1 MAPVSGVTGM
11 TSEIAVMNQRAVA
24 LAADSAVT
32 LIDGGTVV
40 VRNEQRKLFIL
51 AEGQPVAIMFFGLA
65 DMLGHPWDHLIEHFQ
80 TTHRKDGA
88 RPHVRDYST
97 AFTAMLDNLDE
108 FFPPERQKEDYR
120 RLLASVFRHIF
131 AYAQFLRESS
141 EDPALMADDTRVLGA
156 AIERVWREY
165 QQREDGT
172 PRRDLPCFPQDF
184 AAKVLS
190 RHAGQ
195 INELIGYGFG
205 QFTLSKDA
213 VQRLND
219 IAGFCVTKD
228 LFLEDVSGLVFAG
241 FGSEDRY
248 PSVVTYYV
256 SAVVD
261 GIAKRS
267 EVSVDTIDNETRSK
281 VRVFADSEVTHAFLR
296 GIDFNLERRLYAG
309 FRMLL
314 HGVVDEVIAA
324 FPNAAPGVREELRK
338 RFQTDFV
345 PRYFDAFRGMIGEYQ
360 QQAFINPVLRVLEIA
375 GRNELAE
382 TARSLV
388 ELNVF
393 KKRIMAQKETVG
405 GAIDVA
411 IISRDAGFQ
420 WWSKPGASNG

>member
-1 MAPVSGVTGM
+1 M

-40 VRNEQRKLFIL
+40 VRNEQRKLFNL
-51 AEGQPVAIMFFGLA
+51 VEGQPIGVMFFGMA
-65 DMLGHPWDHLIEHFQ
+65 DMLGHPWDHLIEHYQ
-80 TTHRKDGA
+80 TKHRKDA
-88 RPHVRDYST
+88 AKAHVRDYGA
-97 AFTAMLDNLDE
+97 AFTAMLDNLEE
-108 FFPPERQKEDYR
+108 FFPPERQNEDYR

-141 EDPALMADDTRVLGA
+141 DDPTLTADDKRVLEA

-165 QQREDGT
+165 QFQEDGSA
-172 PRRDLPCFPQDF
+172 RRDLSCFPQSF
-184 AAKVLS
+184 ARSVVA
-190 RHAGQ
+190 RHAAQ
-195 INELIGYGFG
+195 INELINYGFG
-205 QFTLSKDA
+205 QFSLSKQADEHL
-213 VQRLND
+213 RD

-241 FGSEDRY
+241 FGAEDRY

-256 SAVVD
+256 SAMID
-261 GIAKRS
+261 GIVKRS
-267 EVSVDTIDNETRSK
+267 EVSVDVIDNEIRSK

-314 HGVVDEVIAA
+314 HGVVDELIAA
-324 FPNAAPGVREELRK
+324 FPNAPAGVREELRK
-338 RFQTDFV
+338 RFQGDFV
-345 PRYFDAFRGMIGEYQ
+345 PRYFESFRGMIGEYQ
-360 QQAFINPVLRVLEIA
+360 QHAFINPVLRVLEIA
-375 GRNELAE
+375 GRGELAE
-382 TARSLV
+382 TARNLV
-388 ELNVF
+388 ELNIF

-411 IISRDAGFQ
+411 IISRDGGFQ
-420 WWSKPGASNG
+420 WVSKPQGT